1 MAWLFGTRQ
10 QDRRWQMAAADGLDV
25 LAAEVVRLGVVLD
38 AVARARFAQYLG
50 LLEEWRERAG
60 LTTVVEAEEVQRR
73 HFGEALALLTVV
85 RGLPEVTGADGLI
98 ALADLGSGAGF
109 PGLPMRIVEPR
120 LRLTLVE
127 AHGRRARFLE
137 LVVAALDLE
146 DVRVVQARAEEA
158 GRDPALRA
166 AFDVVVARALAPL
179 PVLVEYA
186 LPLLRAGGVLA
197 APKGSRVAEEIEA
210 AAAAIEALGGTLEAV
225 VSLPLPSDVPSQQ
238 VVLVRRTGALDDRY
252 PRRPGVP
259 SRRPL

>member
-1 MAWLFGTRQ
+1 MTAG
-10 QDRRWQMAAADGLDV
+10 DGLDV
-25 LAAEVVRLGVVLD
+25 LAGEAARLGLALD
-38 AVARARFAQYLG
+38 VEARARFARYLQ
-50 LLEEWRERAG
+50 LLAEWRERAG

-85 RGLPEVTGADGLI
+85 RGLPDVAGASGPI

-137 LVVAALDLE
+137 LVVAALGLE

-210 AAAAIEALGGTLEAV
+210 AAGAIEALGGTLEPAV
-225 VSLPLPSDVPSQQ
+225 PLPLPSEAPPQL

>member
-1 MAWLFGTRQ
+1 MTAG
-10 QDRRWQMAAADGLDV
+10 DGLDV
-25 LAAEVVRLGVVLD
+25 LAAEAERLGMALD
-38 AVARARFAQYLG
+38 SEARRRFAQYLA
-50 LLEEWRERAG
+50 LLAEWSERAG
-60 LTTVVEAEEVQRR
+60 LTTVVEAGEVQRR
-73 HFGEALALLTVV
+73 HFGEALDLLTVV
-85 RGLPEVTGADGLI
+85 RGLPGVASAEGSI

-137 LVVAALDLE
+137 LAAATLGLD

-158 GRDPALRA
+158 GRDSALRG

-186 LPLLRAGGVLA
+186 LPLLRLGGVLA
-197 APKGSRVAEEIEA
+197 APKGSRVAEEVA
-210 AAAAIEALGGTLEAV
+210 AAAGAIEALSGTLEPVAV
-225 VSLPLPSDVPSQQ
+225 LPLPPDVPPQT
-238 VVLVRRTGALDDRY
+238 VVLVRRTGPLDDRY